1 MEKLK
6 VLLVDDEPLLL
17 ESLEI
22 ILTIG
27 GLEVV
32 GMARDGVE
40 ALSLLENTACDMA
53 LVDINMQGMGGIE
66 LIGHLKRDYP
76 HVKILVLTTFYDDTT
91 ITKAIAGLRTAEGTL
106 FSVLFPRLSADA
118 M

>member
-27 GLEVV
+27 GLEVA
-32 GMARDGVE
+32 GTARDGNE
-40 ALSLLENTACDMA
+40 ALRLLEKVKCDMA

-66 LIGHLKRDYP
+66 LIGHLKKDYP
-76 HVKILVLTTFYDDTT
+76 HIKILVLTT
-91 ITKAIAGLRTAEGTL
+91 
-106 FSVLFPRLSADA
+106 
-118 M
+118 